1 MTFQEEQD
9 SFQKYIEENYIS
21 LFDLIQKLV
30 KEKEL
35 SVNNASLYLLT
46 RINSYIEKENYKHFA
61 FVLKEPPFEKYSL
74 IPLPM
79 FALQNMLNFAV
90 SNGQFRPEKQA
101 KKAGIRLSVLNIIL
115 AIKYQE
121 HEELEQN
128 KENKPYN
135 QTERNTHLQMI
146 AILAEELAKAKGSK
160 YLKSNNL
167 PNNLQ
172 ISELLAA
179 LAKEIEIEA
188 LTAKSVDTY
197 RKRLNEISQFYKGI

>member
-1 MTFQEEQD
+1 
-9 SFQKYIEENYIS
+9 
-21 LFDLIQKLV
+21 
-30 KEKEL
+30 
-35 SVNNASLYLLT
+35 
-46 RINSYIEKENYKHFA
+46 
-61 FVLKEPPFEKYSL
+61 
-74 IPLPM
+74 
-79 FALQNMLNFAV
+79 
-90 SNGQFRPEKQA
+90 
-101 KKAGIRLSVLNIIL
+101 
-115 AIKYQE
+115 
-121 HEELEQN
+121 
-128 KENKPYN
+128 
-135 QTERNTHLQMI
+135 MI